1 MTVSRLLMLTA
12 AALAASISASHAGP
26 CSPAID
32 RMQAR
37 VDAMIAATAAA
48 GPAGRESDAA
58 LIHRQ
63 PTPGSIAAAEERLGE
78 GARAQRALAAMA
90 QARAADQ
97 AGDNGA
103 CERALADVQRAISPQ

>member
-1 MTVSRLLMLTA
+1 MTASRLLMLTA
-12 AALAASISASHAGP
+12 AALAASISAGYAGP
-26 CSPAID
+26 CSEQID

-48 GPAGRESDAA
+48 GPAGRESDTA
-58 LIHRQ
+58 LMHRQ

-90 QARAADQ
+90 QAHAADQ

-103 CERALADVQRAISPQ
+103 CERALADVQRAIGP

>member
-12 AALAASISASHAGP
+12 AALAASTSAGHAGP
-26 CSPAID
+26 CSPEID

-48 GPAGRESDAA
+48 GPTGRESDAA
-58 LIHRQ
+58 LMHRQ

-78 GARAQRALAAMA
+78 GLGRSSTDDRALIRCTNSRKERIRGLLLRATVIVE
-90 QARAADQ
+90 AR
-97 AGDNGA
+97 
-103 CERALADVQRAISPQ
+103 RR

>member
-12 AALAASISASHAGP
+12 AALAASTSAGYAGP
-26 CSPAID
+26 CSEQID

-48 GPAGRESDAA
+48 GPTGRESDAA
-58 LIHRQ
+58 LMNRQ
-63 PTPGSIAAAEERLGE
+63 PSPGSIAAAEERLGE

-97 AGDNGA
+97 AGDTGA
-103 CERALADVQRAISPQ
+103 CERALADAQRAIGPQ

>member
-1 MTVSRLLMLTA
+1 MTASRLLMLTA
-12 AALAASISASHAGP
+12 AALAASISAGHAGP
-26 CSPAID
+26 CSQQID

-48 GPAGRESDAA
+48 GPAGRETDAA
-58 LIHRQ
+58 LMNRQ

-97 AGDNGA
+97 AGDTGA
-103 CERALADVQRAISPQ
+103 CERALADAQRAIGPQ